1 MAFRQHLTRSGLLK
15 ASDFMKLTEA
25 KPRLALLD
33 ASWFLPN
40 NPRNAHDEFLKQKR
54 LSNDTRFADID
65 AIKDDASPYPHM
77 LPSVD
82 VFNASMGKLGVT
94 LEDDGVVV
102 YDTAG
107 NFSAPRMAWMLEI
120 FGHPSTALL
129 DNFVDY
135 ESKGFPVESSD
146 ISGSAEPKEAPQ
158 PFQSKGLDKSRVI
171 SFEELKAIVEDPAK
185 AAAEYVILD
194 ARPNG
199 RFTGADP
206 EPRPGLPSG
215 HVPSAISLPFNK
227 VLDSAQNN
235 IFLPAEKLKELFAAT
250 IKEPVGDK
258 QIIAMCGTGVTA
270 CVLERAVRIAELSD
284 KPVKV
289 YDGSW
294 T

>member
-1 MAFRQHLTRSGLLK
+1 
-15 ASDFMKLTEA
+15 MKLTAA
-25 KPRLALLD
+25 KPSLALLD

-40 NPRNAHDEFLKQKR
+40 NPRNAHNEFLKQKR
-54 LSNDTRFADID
+54 LSNKTRFADID
-65 AIKDDASPYPHM
+65 AIKDNASPYPHM
-77 LPSVD
+77 LPSLN

-94 LEDDGVVV
+94 REDGVVV

-107 NFSAPRMAWMLEI
+107 NFSSPRMAWMLEI

-135 ESKGFPVESSD
+135 EAKGFPVESSD
-146 ISGSAEPKEAPQ
+146 ISARPEPEEAAQ
-158 PFQSKGLDKSRVI
+158 PFQSTGLDESRVI
-171 SFEELKAIVEDPAK
+171 SFEELKEIVEDPVK

-199 RFTGADP
+199 RFTGVDP

-235 IFLPAEKLKELFAAT
+235 TFLSADKLKEVFAAT
-250 IKEPVGDK
+250 IKEPVGGK